1 LGDSKE
7 KAAATACFVK
17 PLSVEKEK
25 RKKHTH
31 TCTHRVGVVIDHRL
45 NCLLSLICCCCCS
58 STMLNAC
65 LALLV
70 IYMFAMLPRIYQ
82 FSEATAVDLI

>member
-25 RKKHTH
+25 RKKKNTHTH

-45 NCLLSLICCCCCS
+45 NCLLSLIV
-58 STMLNAC
+58 
-65 LALLV
+65 LLFLFFNNV
-70 IYMFAMLPRIYQ
+70 
-82 FSEATAVDLI
+82 E